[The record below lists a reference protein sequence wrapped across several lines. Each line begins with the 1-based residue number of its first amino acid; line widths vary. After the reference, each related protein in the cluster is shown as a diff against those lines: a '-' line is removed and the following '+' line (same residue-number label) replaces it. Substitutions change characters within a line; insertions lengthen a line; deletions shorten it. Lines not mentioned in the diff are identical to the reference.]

1 MRSPARKA
9 LIRNFTTPYLTTWEF
24 LTTVKILNTD
34 IPNRAGGIAW
44 DFKDYTSN
52 ETMNFQNSATDNVD
66 TEENHMKLAE
76 DAENFVPSD
85 VDYYEANYHFYN
97 IDHISSCDG
106 RATVDIVNDR
116 QDTKEMVHSEGP
128 RDIVEM
134 VSEIRHVDNVMYHA
148 DLGLDIMSDEECLC
162 VTADITWAECGDSAV
177 EGTLCK
183 PASMKQADI
192 CLHDNSPDGA
202 YSDRH
207 NWTCQNV
214 WWLSLLLHPQ
224 LGVG

>member
-1 MRSPARKA
+1 MDCSVRSPARKA

-24 LTTVKILNTD
+24 LTTVKILTTGT
-34 IPNRAGGIAW
+34 PNRADGIAW

-76 DAENFVPSD
+76 NAENFVPSD
-85 VDYYEANYHFYN
+85 
-97 IDHISSCDG
+97 
-106 RATVDIVNDR
+106 
-116 QDTKEMVHSEGP
+116 
-128 RDIVEM
+128 
-134 VSEIRHVDNVMYHA
+134 
-148 DLGLDIMSDEECLC
+148 LMSDEECLC
-162 VTADITWAECGDSAV
+162 VTADITCAECGDSAV
-177 EGTLCK
+177 E
-183 PASMKQADI
+183 
-192 CLHDNSPDGA
+192 
-202 YSDRH
+202 DRH